1 MLTENVM
8 LRIFLP
14 VFAAF
19 AACTPSPQDAVMHN
33 SSLIPPTAAPG
44 LSETMA
50 DGQNSVATM
59 PDGRGDAAAVKAAQ
73 GPIPV
78 TVSTVENPVSAKLAD
93 SSAEAQGR
101 RLLSTAF
108 VRIGPDGHMTVELHD
123 GRTVILSNV
132 VMRPKDYCGVVLH
145 GTKYCGGYA
154 DIAAARPGGL
164 AVSAEPES
172 VASNA
177 IKEEHSSSQ
186 RK

>member
-1 MLTENVM
+1 M

-14 VFAAF
+14 FAAF

-33 SSLIPPTAAPG
+33 SSLVPATAAPG
-44 LSETMA
+44 LGETIP
-50 DGQNSVATM
+50 DSQNPVVTR
-59 PDGRGDAAAVKAAQ
+59 PDGRNVAAAAQAAQ

-78 TVSTVENPVSAKLAD
+78 PVSAAENPVSAKLPD
-93 SSAEAQGR
+93 SPAEAQGR

-108 VRIGPDGHMTVELHD
+108 VKIGPDGHLTVELRD
-123 GRTVILSNV
+123 GRILVLRNVI
-132 VMRPKDYCGVVLH
+132 MRPKDYCGAVPR

-164 AVSAEPES
+164 AAFVEPES
-172 VASNA
+172 AVSNPVKPA
-177 IKEEHSSSQ
+177 RGSSP

>member
-1 MLTENVM
+1 M
-8 LRIFLP
+8 LRIFLS
-14 VFAAF
+14 VFTAF

-33 SSLIPPTAAPG
+33 SSLIPATAAPG

-59 PDGRGDAAAVKAAQ
+59 PDGRDDAAAAKAAQ

-78 TVSTVENPVSAKLAD
+78 AVSAVENPAPAKLAD

-123 GRTVILSNV
+123 GRTLVLRNV
-132 VMRPKDYCGVVLH
+132 VMRPKDYCGVGLR

-154 DIAAARPGGL
+154 DIAAARPGGMTS
-164 AVSAEPES
+164 SAEPEPA
-172 VASNA
+172 VSNP
-177 IKEEHSSSQ
+177 IKPEPRSSQ

>member
-1 MLTENVM
+1 
-8 LRIFLP
+8 
-14 VFAAF
+14 
-19 AACTPSPQDAVMHN
+19 MHN
-33 SSLIPPTAAPG
+33 SSLIPPTATPG

-59 PDGRGDAAAVKAAQ
+59 PDERGDAATVKAAQ

-78 TVSTVENPVSAKLAD
+78 AVSAVENPVSAKLAD

-132 VMRPKDYCGVVLH
+132 VMRPKDYCGVDLR

-154 DIAAARPGGL
+154 DIVAARPGGL
-164 AVSAEPES
+164 RASVEPES
-172 VASNA
+172 IVSNP
-177 IKEEHSSSQ
+177 IKPARSASQ